1 MNKKSGKIIKA
12 VLIIA
17 LIVTLIVL
25 TASLLS
31 SQNKPDEI
39 NYVGELTSK
48 ILSGEIAELYHV
60 GTNNVRI
67 LYTNSK
73 IDAKNFPKR
82 YDAVAYSTGRTAFF
96 ELGKE
101 IVGLQNVIGKI
112 KADNPDITPAQ
123 IKEILYKDYPEYA
136 QIIPGDGTTFD
147 VEKFSKTQVKFRGDD
162 LNSDNSSWVSL
173 IFPIVA
179 TVVMG
184 ILLFIMFR
192 QMAGSNGKAMNFGK
206 NKAKLMSNVKVRFT
220 DVAGAEEEK
229 EELQEVVEFLKN
241 PKKFSELGAR
251 IPKGVLLVG
260 PPGTGKTLFA
270 KAVAGEA
277 GVPFFSM
284 SGSDFVEMFVG
295 TGAARVR
302 DLFAEAEKN
311 MPCIVFIDEID
322 AVGRQRGAGLGGG
335 NDEREQTLN
344 QLLVQMDGF
353 EKNEGIIIM
362 AATNRADVLDPALL
376 RPGRFDRQIYVNIP
390 DVKGREEIFKVH
402 SRNKPLGPDVSFKV
416 LARMTSGFSGADI
429 ENLLNEAA
437 ILAARANR
445 RVIIMEDILEGINK
459 VIAGPQKKS
468 RTITETDKRITAY
481 HEAGHAIIAR
491 VLPGCDEV
499 QEVSIV
505 PRGMAAGYTLTRPVN
520 DDSHVT
526 KNKLNDM
533 ISMMLGGRAAEQIV
547 IHDISTGASN
557 DIERA
562 SGIARKMVTEWG
574 MSDRLGNMFLG
585 GSGEV
590 FLGRDYSQ
598 HTAYSENI
606 AGQIDEEVKFIIDDN
621 YQRALQILKDNR
633 NILDNMV
640 KVLYEKNTI
649 YTEEVDMLFDNK
661 SAEEIIKAIDE
672 KIAKR
677 EEYKKLENQ
686 QDNQNNKSE
695 VIPTIK
701 EEVTA
706 TTTDK
711 ENNVENGDGVV
722 GHWFKKI
729 D

>member
-701 EEVTA
+701 EEITA

-711 ENNVENGDGVV
+711 ENNVDNGDGVV